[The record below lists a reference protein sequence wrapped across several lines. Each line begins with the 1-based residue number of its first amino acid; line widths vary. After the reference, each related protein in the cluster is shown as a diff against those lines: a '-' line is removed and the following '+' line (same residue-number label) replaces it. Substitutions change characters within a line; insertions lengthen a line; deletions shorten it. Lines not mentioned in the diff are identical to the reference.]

1 MHAFLP
7 KRGMLLPQNLATE
20 KLKTDPF
27 FNHMI
32 VNSESISQL
41 RGRLTGLHSVPAFYR
56 PLTCPRKLQ
65 PEQLQ
70 KWERVCLHKRDLL
83 LHRKLRC
90 ADSLPCRKPSGWGSQ
105 FLWGLLA
112 EEFCHTFNS
121 CLVCSWRDVFCL
133 CMALANAS
141 TWTFPQALKHT

>member
-1 MHAFLP
+1 MYFWVHAFLP

-65 PEQLQ
+65 PEQCRS
-70 KWERVCLHKRDLL
+70 ERGCVCTGETYCFTESWGVLTACLAGGPVGEGPNFFEACW
-83 LHRKLRC
+83 LRSFAIHLIVAWFVPEGTC
-90 ADSLPCRKPSGWGSQ
+90 FVCVW
-105 FLWGLLA
+105 LWLM
-112 EEFCHTFNS
+112 
-121 CLVCSWRDVFCL
+121 LVLGPF
-133 CMALANAS
+133 
-141 TWTFPQALKHT
+141 LKH